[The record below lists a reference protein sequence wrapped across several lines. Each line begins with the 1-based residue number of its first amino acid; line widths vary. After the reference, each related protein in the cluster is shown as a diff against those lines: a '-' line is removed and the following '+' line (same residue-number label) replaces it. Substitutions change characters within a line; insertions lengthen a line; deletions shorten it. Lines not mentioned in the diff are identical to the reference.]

1 MPDPQL
7 GQPLHPAWPTAF
19 GLTSLAA
26 SRGVAVPAGAL
37 LNTPHL
43 TLAQFRA
50 RLPGDLGAGELLDLR
65 SATLRDRPALGRTA
79 AELHAALPD
88 CWDDGGL
95 LLTPAVAA
103 VHGGTARLRR
113 PADSDPTDSD
123 PTDCDAVVAFE
134 LTPAGRA
141 SGDGGRALAVPR
153 LGRWQRA
160 HRGGDPWRT
169 PLPPWGMRLARLLR
183 EVRPLADG
191 GTLEWADDGH
201 RCWLL
206 LLHPAD

>member
-7 GQPLHPAWPTAF
+7 GQPLHPSWPTAF
-19 GLTSLAA
+19 ALTSLAA
-26 SRGVAVPAGAL
+26 SRRLAVPAGAL

-50 RLPGDLGAGELLDLR
+50 RLPGSLGADDLLDLR
-65 SATLRDRPALGRTA
+65 SATLRDRPAIGRTA

-88 CWDDGGL
+88 CWDDRGL
-95 LLTPAVAA
+95 LLTRAVPA

-113 PADSDPTDSD
+113 DTN
-123 PTDCDAVVAFE
+123 CDDTNCDEAVAFE
-134 LTPAGRA
+134 VTPAGRA
-141 SGDGGRALAVPR
+141 SGDTGRVLALPH

-183 EVRPLADG
+183 QVRPLADG

>member
-1 MPDPQL
+1 MPELQL
-7 GQPLHPAWPTAF
+7 GQPLHPSWPAAF
-19 GLTSLAA
+19 ALTSLAA
-26 SRGVAVPAGAL
+26 GRRLAVPAGAL
-37 LNTPHL
+37 LNTPQL
-43 TLAQFRA
+43 TLAQLGA
-50 RLPGDLGAGELLDLR
+50 RLPGGSGAAALLDLR

-79 AELHAALPD
+79 AELHAALPN
-88 CWDDGGL
+88 CWDDRGL
-95 LLTPAVAA
+95 LLTRAVAA

-113 PADSDPTDSD
+113 GA
-123 PTDCDAVVAFE
+123 DCDEAVAFE
-134 LTPAGRA
+134 VTPAGRA
-141 SGDGGRALAVPR
+141 SGDSGRALALPR

-183 EVRPLADG
+183 QVRPLADG